1 MCEAVKRV
9 ESGEAQ
15 VLQEMK
21 AQIKR
26 LENKVARMEAENDEI
41 KNENEVFR
49 VRIFELEQHVTS

>member
-15 VLQEMK
+15 ILQEMK